1 MSKELDKHLKEVIK
15 KVPETIQ
22 NFLDDTTSETELT
35 YYVGNWQEDV
45 LNNFTQKQSDK
56 IFAEMRLFQ
65 DKVHFFQRKMNF
77 EYEMIKNRKV
87 ETVGSYEYIVR
98 KKKIN
103 KRLN

>member
-45 LNNFTQKQSDK
+45 LNNFTTKQSDK

-65 DKVHFFQRKMNF
+65 NKVHFFQRKMNF

>member
-22 NFLDDTTSETELT
+22 NFLDDSTGETELT

-45 LNNFTQKQSDK
+45 LNNFTTKQSEK

-65 DKVHFFQRKMNF
+65 DKVHFLQRKMNF
-77 EYEMIKNRKV
+77 EYEMVKNRKV

-98 KKKIN
+98 KKTNN
-103 KRLN
+103 KRLH

>member
-45 LNNFTQKQSDK
+45 LNNFTTKQSDK

>member
-45 LNNFTQKQSDK
+45 LNNFTTKQSDK

-98 KKKIN
+98 KKKII
-103 KRLN
+103 K

>member
-1 MSKELDKHLKEVIK
+1 MSKELDKHLKDVIK

-22 NFLDDTTSETELT
+22 NFLDNTQGDSELT

-45 LNNFTQKQSDK
+45 LNNFTNKQSEK

-87 ETVGSYEYIVR
+87 EKVGSYEYIVR
-98 KKKIN
+98 KKSNI
-103 KRLN
+103 KRLH